1 MIKATINF
9 CLKNTKYDDLK
20 IGKKLFFRSTEHTDH
35 GDETHDVYGLDL
47 NFYYNDQN
55 SMDQINKDMNTV
67 YHEFTNNIHMVK
79 EMLGYHLY
87 RIGVISNGY
96 DIRCISTLGDILNRY
111 TISVDMNHTL
121 FIINGSGSHGKD
133 TFIEFVRRNCTHTL
147 SFSTI
152 EPIRDNLPQLGI
164 NVSNKT
170 EADRLLLSSIK
181 AAIMKY
187 DPEWSRK
194 QVYNLEKEIK
204 NNLYATDPII
214 FIHCRE
220 KEDID
225 RIKSLGAYTLLIRN
239 KNVPHIISNESD
251 KNVFD
256 YDYDFIIDNND
267 DLTVFAEKASNF
279 SRTMTHFCYN

>member
-1 MIKATINF
+1 MIRATINF

-55 SMDQINKDMNTV
+55 SMDQ
-67 YHEFTNNIHMVK
+67 
-79 EMLGYHLY
+79 
-87 RIGVISNGY
+87 SNGY

-111 TISVDMNHTL
+111 TVSVDMNHTL
-121 FIINGSGSHGKD
+121 FIINGSGCHGKD
-133 TFIEFVRRNCTHTL
+133 TFIEFVRCNRTHTL